1 MKEIEACRL
10 WVKRD
15 FSMIPTALLERAY
28 GGNFYEDIEILA
40 PTLDDFRREFRER
53 NKCQHSCDEC
63 PDEEC
68 VDAYEDEVP
77 KIPMW
82 GWVFVP
88 NDPSDQRWIRS
99 HAKEVAKCGFIVYET
114 SEIGVYL
121 GINGA
126 GYDFFEHHWLP
137 LYRARGLKWHDE

>member
-10 WVKRD
+10 WVERD

-28 GGNFYEDIEILA
+28 GGNFYEDIKILA
-40 PTLDDFRREFRER
+40 PTLDDFRKEFREDVQ
-53 NKCQHSCDEC
+53 CQHSCEEC

-68 VDAYEDEVP
+68 IDVYEDEVP

-88 NDPSDQRWIRS
+88 NDPRDQRWIKS
-99 HAKEVAKCGFIVYET
+99 HAKEVAECGFIVYET
-114 SEIGVYL
+114 DEIGVYL